1 MMSETLPAAAE
12 DAVWAAFNTNMTVEE
27 LIRFCQEDVER
38 LFRINPYLE
47 FSKFEQ
53 TGERQFHMAGKNSSQ
68 AQAFEFDEV
77 FEVEPLADGVQVHYR
92 DSLKQ
97 STSFRVEPAEQGS
110 KLTITDDYTGRSE
123 SERQARLA
131 EVDQS
136 VVAWAEYLQRYI
148 LTWKQWSWLAPWRWY
163 MQKVWKKLKP
173 TGRRIAYM
181 LIWITVFEIA
191 LIMLGVGI
199 YFIEYA

>member
-1 MMSETLPAAAE
+1 MQSETRPAAPD
-12 DAVWAAFNTNMTVEE
+12 DAVWAAFNTSMTVDE
-27 LIRFCQEDVER
+27 LVHFCQEDVER

-47 FSKFEQ
+47 FNTFEQ
-53 TGERQFHMAGKNSSQ
+53 TGERRFHMAGKNSSQ
-68 AQAFEFDEV
+68 TQAFEFDDV
-77 FEVEPLADGVQVHYR
+77 FEVKPLADGVQVHYL
-92 DSLKQ
+92 DGLKQ
-97 STSFRVEPAEQGS
+97 TTTFRVEPAAQGS
-110 KLTITDDYTGRSE
+110 KLTITDDYSARPE
-123 SERQARLA
+123 SERQARLT

-136 VVAWAEYLQRYI
+136 IVAWAEYLQRFI
-148 LTWKQWSWLAPWRWY
+148 LTWKQWSWLSPWRWY
-163 MQKVWKKLKP
+163 MQRVWKRLKP

>member
-1 MMSETLPAAAE
+1 MTNEAVALATE
-12 DAVWAAFNTNMTVEE
+12 DTVWAAFNTSMTAGQ
-27 LIRFCQEDVER
+27 LTRFCQDDVER

-53 TGERQFHMAGKNSSQ
+53 TGDKRFHMAGRNSSQ
-68 AQAFEFDEV
+68 EQAFEFDEE
-77 FEVEPLADGVQVHYR
+77 FEVEPLAEGMRVHYKHG
-92 DSLKQ
+92 LKKTTTFQ
-97 STSFRVEPAEQGS
+97 VEPAAQGS
-110 KLTITDDYTGRSE
+110 KLTIVDDYQGLSE

-136 VVAWAEYLQRYI
+136 IVTWAEYLQRYI

-163 MQKVWKKLKP
+163 MQRVWKRLKP

-191 LIMLGVGI
+191 LIMLGVAI
-199 YFIEYA
+199 YFAEYA

>member
-1 MMSETLPAAAE
+1 MKSETLPVAPE
-12 DAVWAAFNTNMTVEE
+12 DAVWAAFNTNMTVEA

-53 TGERQFHMAGKNSSQ
+53 TAERQFHMVGKNSSQ

-77 FEVEPLADGVQVHYR
+77 FEVEPLADGVRLHYR

-97 STSFRVEPAEQGS
+97 TTTFLVEPAEQGS
-110 KLTITDDYTGRSE
+110 KLTITDDYHGRSE

-136 VVAWAEYLQRYI
+136 IVTWAEYLQRFI

-163 MQKVWKKLKP
+163 MQVVWKRLKP

-191 LIMLGVGI
+191 LIMLGVAI
-199 YFIEYA
+199 YFVEYA